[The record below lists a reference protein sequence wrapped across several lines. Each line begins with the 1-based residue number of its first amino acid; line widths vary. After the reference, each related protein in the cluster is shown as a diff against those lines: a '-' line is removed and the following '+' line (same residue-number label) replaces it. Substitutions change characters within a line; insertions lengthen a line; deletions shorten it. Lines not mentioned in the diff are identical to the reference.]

1 MSLKS
6 KIAVANPF
14 HRTTVADLD
23 DPITSAIN
31 GLEALIQER
40 RDSIQAGYDRMTSV
54 NEKHEAEVD
63 RLTTRISRLNAK
75 ARADIAAADQEIGED
90 KAEIASAAKRVAALK
105 VLVG

>member
-14 HRTTVADLD
+14 HKTTVADLE

-31 GLEALIQER
+31 DLETLIQER
-40 RDSIQAGYDRMTSV
+40 RDSVQASYDRMTAV
-54 NEKHEAEVD
+54 NEKHEAEVE
-63 RLTTRISRLNAK
+63 RLTSRISRLNAK
-75 ARADIAAADQEIGED
+75 AREDIAAEDRSIGED